1 MNFRLVHLHA
11 YQGLPLRRV
20 LPFDEPDPVSPI
32 LHTRALTITGYELQ
46 AQVSAR
52 PKSIAYALETLEDP
66 PAPGTYEFLLIFGGV
81 EYPFEIEVEEGELA
95 KDLQAKFIAAVK
107 GLLLALGVC
116 APSCMQ
122 AHEVVVAALWPG
134 VFWSLALVSQPEP
147 DQVEIKLLQD
157 NAPLAE
163 FTVTSQIVVDQLE
176 ITVLLPAAVTGS
188 LPAAG
193 DGPYLW
199 RLVGVRVTDP
209 GDPEADPPV
218 APTYDR
224 DDVLPLARGH
234 LTVGRA

>member
-1 MNFRLVHLHA
+1 MFRLVHLHA
-11 YQGLPLRRV
+11 YQGLPLRKV
-20 LPFDEPDPVSPI
+20 LRFDEQDPVSP

-52 PKSIAYALETLEDP
+52 PKAVAHELAILEDP
-66 PAPGTYEFLLIFGGV
+66 PKPGPYVFKLIFGGV
-81 EYPFEIEVEEGELA
+81 EYSLTITVVAGELA
-95 KDLQAKFIAAVK
+95 KDLQTKFIAAVQA
-107 GLLLALGVC
+107 LLLGLSVC
-116 APSCMQ
+116 PPSCSQ
-122 AHEVVVAALWPG
+122 AHEVDIVYPWPG
-134 VFWSLALVSQPEP
+134 VEWSLALVSQPEAG
-147 DQVEIKLLQD
+147 QVEVKKLQG

-163 FTVTSQIVVDQLE
+163 FTVSSAAVVDQLE
-176 ITVLLPAAVTGS
+176 ITLLLPAAVTGS

-199 RLVGVRVTDP
+199 RLVAVRVTDP

-224 DDVLPLARGH
+224 DDILPLARGH

>member
-1 MNFRLVHLHA
+1 MFRLVHLHA
-11 YQGLPLRRV
+11 YHGLPLRKV
-20 LPFDEPDPVSPI
+20 LRFDEQDPVSP

-52 PKSIAYALETLEDP
+52 PKAVAYELAILKDP
-66 PAPGTYEFLLIFGGV
+66 PKPGPYVFKLIFGGV
-81 EYPFEIEVEEGELA
+81 EYSLTITVVAGELA
-95 KDLQAKFIAAVK
+95 KDLQTKFIAAVQA
-107 GLLLALGVC
+107 LLLGLSVC
-116 APSCMQ
+116 PPSCSQ
-122 AHEVVVAALWPG
+122 AHEVDIVYPWPG
-134 VFWSLALVSQPEP
+134 VEWSLALVSQPEAG
-147 DQVEIKLLQD
+147 QVEVKKLQG

-163 FTVTSQIVVDQLE
+163 FTVSSAVVVDQLE
-176 ITVLLPAAVTGS
+176 ITLLLPAAVTGS

-199 RLVGVRVTDP
+199 RLVAVRVTDP

-224 DDVLPLARGH
+224 DDILPLARGH